1 MKTTND
7 IHEKILNQPSY
18 WVEGVNGFLYDA
30 VVSYMEANNLNRT
43 KLADHLGISK
53 GRVSQILNDG
63 EINFSLEKI
72 IQIALKVGKFPVFE
86 FQDKQAYLQKESKLS
101 NVMRIS
107 LNYNFNS
114 FSTVIETK
122 KDKEVKIIS
131 LKPHNVDNYQ
141 LAVR

>member
-1 MKTTND
+1 MALIVK
-7 IHEKILNQPSY
+7 KF
-18 WVEGVNGFLYDA
+18 GG
-30 VVSYMEANNLNRT
+30 
-43 KLADHLGISK
+43 
-53 GRVSQILNDG
+53 
-63 EINFSLEKI
+63 SLLSSTEKI